1 MQAMIMCQFIN
12 RLSRKNGCVVIPYNV
27 RCEGE
32 ATAFDEYFRPTC
44 VREHSY
50 RYDSFNEQC
59 RTLKSTR
66 LKNVQRAL
74 STKKPWG
81 KTYSKQSVRQLFIS
95 IRI

>member
-44 VREHSY
+44 GQEHSY
-50 RYDSFNEQC
+50 RYDSFDEQC
-59 RTLKSTR
+59 RTLKFTL

-74 STKKPWG
+74 STKKPCD